1 MRVKILK
8 NIFLF
13 CLLSI
18 VLSSCTM
25 DDYRNEMSFTY
36 KLNSIKEVS
45 MPDTLL
51 SGEIYSFRVQFENPA
66 DCYEF
71 EGFHIE
77 EGKNS
82 NERLITAVSTVI
94 NEQQICSVYSTPKK
108 EFAVLE
114 FDVRRK
120 DNYVL
125 KFWQG
130 TDDKGQPIYLTKRIE
145 IR

>member
-94 NEQQICSVYSTPKK
+94 NEQQICSVFSTPKK

-130 TDDKGQPIYLTKRIE
+130 TDD
-145 IR
+145 

>member
-94 NEQQICSVYSTPKK
+94 NEQQICS
-108 EFAVLE
+108 
-114 FDVRRK
+114 
-120 DNYVL
+120 
-125 KFWQG
+125 
-130 TDDKGQPIYLTKRIE
+130 
-145 IR
+145 